1 MRSDKTII
9 IMNYDYEENRGNR
22 RRPTYVELH
31 MYRRVLSTVVGLCTS
46 SRQESPTRHFVLLRR
61 VCI

>member
-22 RRPTYVELH
+22 RRPTYVELCIAE
-31 MYRRVLSTVVGLCTS
+31 YFLQLLVYVLQVAKSHQPDILSYYAGYV
-46 SRQESPTRHFVLLRR
+46 FK
-61 VCI
+61 

>member
-22 RRPTYVELH
+22 RRPTYVELCMQSTFYSCWS
-31 MYRRVLSTVVGLCTS
+31 MYFKSPSHQPDILSYYAGYV
-46 SRQESPTRHFVLLRR
+46 FK
-61 VCI
+61 